1 MAEDMAK
8 TSFRLTL
15 EEKEALDKYAKENDL
30 SSSQVIR
37 RALREY
43 LDAHKNTQN

>member
-1 MAEDMAK
+1 MAEEMTK
-8 TSFRLTL
+8 TSFRLSVK
-15 EEKEALDKYAKENDL
+15 EKEVLDKYAEENDL

-43 LDAHKNTQN
+43 LDKQNNKN

>member
-1 MAEDMAK
+1 MAEEMTK
-8 TSFRLTL
+8 TSFRLSVK
-15 EEKEALDKYAKENDL
+15 EKEALDKYAEENDL

-43 LDAHKNTQN
+43 LDKQNKDTN